1 MKRAQALLVAAF
13 LGGAA
18 VAHTGAIVSG
28 DWGLHLLLGE
38 EIAHAGPPRA
48 DHHSFTA
55 DGAPY
60 PDHEWL
66 AQVALYEGDR
76 AFGDGGMVALKAFLA
91 AAALALLG
99 LAIAPSPFGLARPS
113 LLARSAR
120 SSIAPA
126 TGDWDSGDG
135 LVALAALDLV
145 LMLGLTHSE

>member
-28 DWGLHLLLGE
+28 DWGLHLLLGR
-38 EIAHAGPPRA
+38 EIAQAGPPRA

-76 AFGDGGMVALKAFLA
+76 ALGDGGMVALKAFLA
-91 AAALALLG
+91 AAALALLA

-113 LLARSAR
+113 LLARAAR
-120 SSIAPA
+120 SSSAPESGE
-126 TGDWDSGDG
+126 GDWDSGEG

-145 LMLGLTHSE
+145 LMLGL